1 VTAAADCKAGRA
13 LGAVD
18 ALSSVHGTILA
29 VERGG
34 ETGLDRFRLAHRA
47 LPGLDLAEVALRTR
61 LLGAELAAPVLLV
74 GEGLA
79 RTATEQGVG
88 LIANDLAPDRPPLWL
103 ASSAVT
109 ELKGDGVERLVAA
122 LDADGLVLHL
132 NGMDDPRLRGAGE
145 AIAAVVERLAPLP
158 VVARGAGY
166 GIDAA
171 DARELRAAGVAA
183 IDVGGAVRPG
193 WGVPTADA
201 VGEALLGAPD
211 LPVLAEVAAAVDAA
225 KCLALGATAVSL
237 LADDVATVLEEL
249 RLAVWAA
256 GVRSPA
262 DLTPGHLREPALP
275 PLA

>member
-1 VTAAADCKAGRA
+1 M
-13 LGAVD
+13 
-18 ALSSVHGTILA
+18 
-29 VERGG
+29 
-34 ETGLDRFRLAHRA
+34 
-47 LPGLDLAEVALRTR
+47 ALRTR
-61 LLGAELAAPVLLV
+61 LLGAELAAPLLLV

-79 RTATEQGVG
+79 RTATEHGLG
-88 LIANDLAPDRPPLWL
+88 LIANELAPDRPPLWL
-103 ASSAVT
+103 AT
-109 ELKGDGVERLVAA
+109 CELSQLRGDAPERLVGA
-122 LDADGLVLHL
+122 LEADGLVVHL

-201 VGEALLGAPD
+201 VAEAALGAPD
-211 LPVLAEVAAAVDAA
+211 LPVLAEVADAVDAA
-225 KCLALGATAVSL
+225 KCLALGASAVSL
-237 LADDVATVLEEL
+237 AADDVATVLEEL

-256 GVRSPA
+256 GERSPH
-262 DLTPGHLREPALP
+262 DLTPGHLRQPQPWRPPPA
-275 PLA
+275 